1 MSFTHFKLHANILK
15 AINDSGYT
23 TPSPIQAKAIPVIL
37 AGKDLIASAQTGT
50 GKTAA
55 FVLPTLQYLLD
66 NPSTHGKPQVLV
78 LSPTRELAQQIEA
91 SAKQYG
97 KHMRFTAASI
107 VGGMPYRQQ
116 FRQLSRPLDMIIATP
131 GRFMDIME
139 RPDSLDLSQI
149 KVFILD
155 EADRMLDMGFID
167 DVAHIAKHL
176 EKVSRGA
183 ARQTLLFSAT
193 IDSRIAK
200 LAKNLLDNPEIVEVT
215 PLKAGHTQIEQRLY
229 IANDTAHKNKLLD
242 HILESES
249 IHQGIIFSGTKRHA
263 DSFAKHL
270 RDHGHEAVAMHGD
283 MKQTQRI
290 RTIEQLRNGKIQF
303 LVATD
308 VAARGIDVRGISHVI
323 NYDLPRTGEDYTHRI
338 GRTGRAGNTG
348 IAITFALSSEG
359 RTIQQIERTLGMS
372 LPQCTVP
379 GLEPRAGFRH
389 GGGSPSSQGGKKKF
403 GAGNNKSKYGQG
415 RGSDSRSTD
424 RNSQSRFG
432 KPDFAKK
439 RPGSDSQ
446 PFNRDRNTDGNS
458 SRFAKPDYAKPAF
471 GGKPDYA
478 KKRPGSD
485 SQPFSRDRDRAPSGN
500 SRFAK
505 PDYAKPAFGG
515 KPDYAKKRPGSDA
528 QPFNRDRN
536 ADGNS
541 SRFAKPD
548 YAKPA
553 FGGKPDYAKKRP
565 GSDSQPFSRD
575 RNANGNSSR
584 FAKPDYA
591 KPAFGEKPDYA
602 KKRRDSDSRPSF
614 DRSNKADSYAP
625 QVPSY
630 NTKTEYVK
638 KKRFDVD
645 PTSSKAKPSAEK
657 PAQFEKLSIAKKKT
671 TEKKPVAIKKT
682 AAVKSAAVEKPKKA
696 PAKAITKT
704 SAKVSAEVKKPR
716 AIKAKPAAEKTVAVK
731 KKPAE
736 KKVTVKKAAVTKSK
750 TAVAKPKRKKAA
762 E

>member
-15 AINDSGYT
+15 AIQDSGYT

-55 FVLPTLQYLLD
+55 FVLPTLQYLLN

-139 RPDSLDLSQI
+139 RPNSLDLSHI

-176 EKVSRGA
+176 EKVSREGE
-183 ARQTLLFSAT
+183 RQTLLFSAT

-200 LAKNLLDNPEIVEVT
+200 LAKNLLNDPEIVEIT
-215 PLKAGHTQIEQRLY
+215 PAKAGHTQIEQRLY

-242 HILESES
+242 SILESES
-249 IHQGIIFSGTKRHA
+249 IHQGIIFSATKRHA

-359 RTIQQIERTLGMS
+359 RTIQQIERTLGIS

-379 GLEPRAGFRH
+379 GLEPRGGFR
-389 GGGSPSSQGGKKKF
+389 GGSSPSNQGGKKKF
-403 GAGNNKSKYGQG
+403 GAGNKSRYQQS
-415 RGSDSRSTD
+415 RGSDNRSTD
-424 RNSQSRFG
+424 RSSQSRFA

-439 RPGSDSQ
+439 RRDSDS
-446 PFNRDRNTDGNS
+446 PSYSKPRATEGNS

-471 GGKPDYA
+471 GGKPDLA
-478 KKRPGSD
+478 KKRYGASSD
-485 SQPFSRDRDRAPSGN
+485 AQPFSRERPANGN
-500 SRFAK
+500 SSRFAK
-505 PDYAKPAFGG
+505 PDYAKPTFGG
-515 KPDYAKKRPGSDA
+515 KPDYAKKRRDTES

-536 ADGNS
+536 AGGNS

-553 FGGKPDYAKKRP
+553 FGGKPDFAKKRRDT
-565 GSDSQPFSRD
+565 DSRPFDKD
-575 RNANGNSSR
+575 RAPNGNTSR
-584 FAKPDYA
+584 FAKP
-591 KPAFGEKPDYA
+591 AFGGQPDFA
-602 KKRRDSDSRPSF
+602 KKRRDTDSRPF
-614 DRSNKADSYAP
+614 DRVNKSDSYAYAS
-625 QVPSY
+625 QDKAPSF

-645 PTSSKAKPSAEK
+645 PISSKAKPSTGK
-657 PAQFEKLSIAKKKT
+657 PAHFETLSIAKKKPAAT
-671 TEKKPVAIKKT
+671 KATATVKKT
-682 AAVKSAAVEKPKKA
+682 AAPKSTKAATVEKPKKA
-696 PAKAITKT
+696 PVKKV
-704 SAKVSAEVKKPR
+704 SAKTSAEVKKPR
-716 AIKAKPAAEKTVAVK
+716 AVKAKPVEAKAVSVK
-731 KKPAE
+731 KKTAE
-736 KKVTVKKAAVTKSK
+736 KKPT
-750 TAVAKPKRKKAA
+750 VAKPKKKKVA